1 MRQGWWPVTSRRS
14 TVCGICRGSKFVD
27 AIDSNGHPYRGCA
40 RCSVAEP
47 VKPSRWRKVGPHE
60 YTLRMGPVTAF
71 VTRSAWDAFTK
82 PIDKW
87 HFRAAIVAERDAVV
101 IRSRAS
107 APLAQCQ
114 ADAIAAVERW
124 RDGIR

>member
-1 MRQGWWPVTSRRS
+1 MADL
-14 TVCGICRGSKFVD
+14 CGICRGSKFTD

-40 RCSVAEP
+40 RCSVAP
-47 VKPSRWRKVGPHE
+47 PSKPRRWRKVGPHE
-60 YTLRMGPVTAF
+60 YALRMGPIVIKVRRCASAF
-71 VTRSAWDAFTK
+71 PEHLDAWEFEAS
-82 PIDKW
+82 IEGVRGA
-87 HFRAAIVAERDAVV
+87 HFLHVDNG
-101 IRSRAS
+101 

>member
-1 MRQGWWPVTSRRS
+1 MASRRS

-60 YTLRMGPVTAF
+60 YTLRMGPVTLEVSRWHST
-71 VTRSAWDAFTK
+71 VT
-82 PIDKW
+82 
-87 HFRAAIVAERDAVV
+87 
-101 IRSRAS
+101 SRTEGADEWGWYAKIGRTQFMCGHHVNKG
-107 APLAQCQ
+107 APRAQCQ